1 MNLQI
6 RKINFWNFFSLLSG
20 LLFLAPLL
28 LIIFSIFE
36 GFNDNFAHIYNVV
49 LLEYS
54 VNSLI
59 LLLGVSFFV
68 LLIGLSAA
76 WLTTKYEFPGKK
88 TLEWALILPLAIPP
102 YILAYVFTE
111 LFDYS
116 GSGTYFL
123 QSLNIIDE
131 GNVIN
136 IRTILGA
143 ILVFSFSLYP
153 YVYLISKTSMLN
165 ISTSILESAQ
175 VLGTNKLRLFF
186 KVILPLLRPAIL
198 AGLALVAM
206 ETLADFG
213 AVQHFAIPTF
223 TTGIFRTWLGL
234 YDLTTAM
241 QLASMLLF
249 IIFIFLFLERKER
262 QNQRQSLVSDGL
274 STPTIVTLK
283 GIKGIVVS
291 FICFIPVLIGFLIP
305 VFELISWTIEVPYQ
319 LTQKFINASINTITL
334 GLVAGVLTTLIS
346 LVLNFNSRIT
356 ASKFSNEL
364 NYVISLGYGIPGLI
378 LAIGITQ
385 MLIYF
390 DAITASIGFIFTGS
404 IVGLVLA
411 YTIKSYALSNNV
423 IQSTYKQFSTSIDD
437 SARILGTNKLTIMR
451 KVHMPLLST
460 GLITSLLLVIS
471 EVVKELPATLILR
484 PFNFD
489 TLSVAIYILA
499 SEERMYEAA
508 LPSLLIIIIGLI
520 PIYFISRMIK
530 PTRVNI

>member
-1 MNLQI
+1 VNLQTL
-6 RKINFWNFFSLLSG
+6 KINFWSFFAFLSG
-20 LLFLAPLL
+20 LLFLTPLL
-28 LIIFSIFE
+28 LIFFSIFE
-36 GFNDNFAHIYNVV
+36 GFNDNFTHIYNVV

-68 LLIGLSAA
+68 LIIGLATA

-88 TLEWALILPLAIPP
+88 VLEWALILPLAIPP

-123 QSLNIIDE
+123 QSLNIITE

-136 IRTILGA
+136 IRTIIGA

-153 YVYLISKTSMLN
+153 YVYLISRTSMLN

-223 TTGIFRTWLGL
+223 TTGIFRTWLGM

-262 QNQRQSLVSDGL
+262 ENQRQSLVSDGL
-274 STPTIVTLK
+274 SAPTIIKLT
-283 GIKGIVVS
+283 GIKGLVVS
-291 FICFIPVLIGFLIP
+291 FICFIPVLIGFFIP
-305 VFELISWTIEVPYQ
+305 VIELISWTLEVPYE
-319 LTQKFINASINTITL
+319 LTQKFISASINTITL
-334 GLVAGVLTTLIS
+334 GLVAGVLTTIMS

-356 ASKFSNEL
+356 ANKFNNEL
-364 NYVISLGYGIPGLI
+364 NHLISLGYGIPGLI

-390 DAITASIGFIFTGS
+390 DAITAPIGFIFTGS

-411 YTIKSYALSNNV
+411 YMIKSYALSNNV
-423 IQSTYKQFSTSIDD
+423 IQSSYKQFSTSIDD
-437 SARILGTNKLTIMR
+437 SARILGKNKFTIMR
-451 KVHMPLLST
+451 RVHVPLLST

-489 TLSVAIYILA
+489 TLSVTIYILA

-508 LPSLLIIIIGLI
+508 LPSLLIIMIGLI

-530 PTRVNI
+530 PTRANV